1 MWLLHWEREKDHKN
15 LSTLVVSE
23 HLTLLMKLNPCAN
36 KMQEVKV
43 AQVPSSSTWTHR
55 AQEVWGCV
63 ALQHLDGNVAELWGG
78 LDQPWQSTTSRSLT
92 EKPKR

>member
-15 LSTLVVSE
+15 LSTLVVRE
-23 HLTLLMKLNPCAN
+23 HLTLLMKLNPCA
-36 KMQEVKV
+36 KEAQEVKV
-43 AQVPSSSTWTHR
+43 AQVPSSSTWTHH

-78 LDQPWQSTTSRSLT
+78 LDQPWQSTTSHSLT
-92 EKPKR
+92 EKHKL